1 MKVLLIIVWVFLA
14 LACPLLCY
22 GLTLAPLTAY
32 RVLAT
37 MVVIAW
43 WVLVSFLIYN
53 FDD

>member
-1 MKVLLIIVWVFLA
+1 MKILLIIVWVFFA

-37 MVVIAW
+37 MVAIAW
-43 WVLVSFLIYN
+43 WALVSYLIYKL
-53 FDD
+53 DD